1 MFDFNEILT
10 LIIADRRLKWLI
22 TIMVLKKLGKR
33 YAMGKLPGG
42 RIMFADRQT
51 KKLITIK
58 RNA

>member
-1 MFDFNEILT
+1 
-10 LIIADRRLKWLI
+10 
-22 TIMVLKKLGKR
+22 MVLKKLGKR

-42 RIMFADRQT
+42 RIMFTDKQT

>member
-1 MFDFNEILT
+1 MLDFIKRLT
-10 LIIADRRLKWLI
+10 LYIADRRLKWLI

-42 RIMFADRQT
+42 RIMFVDRQT

-58 RNA
+58 RNG